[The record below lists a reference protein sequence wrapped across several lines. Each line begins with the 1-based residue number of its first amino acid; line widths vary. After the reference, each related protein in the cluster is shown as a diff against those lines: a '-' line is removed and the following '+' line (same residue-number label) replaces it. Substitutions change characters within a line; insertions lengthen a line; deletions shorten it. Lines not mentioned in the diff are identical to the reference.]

1 MFSKLVLSA
10 LFLFS
15 SLLLAANGDSTNA
28 AIKQHAFVGAETCGM
43 CHKSEKQGKQL
54 DIWKASKHAQAY
66 KALESPEAD
75 KIAKEKGF
83 DTPAAKTQACLKC
96 HVSGEGVDASL
107 LGPKFKMEDGVQCE
121 TCHGAG
127 ADYKT
132 LKVMKDKKLAE
143 ENGLV
148 IPGDVKT
155 FCVKCHNS
163 ESPTYK
169 EGWDAAASWEKI
181 KHTIPAATN

>member
-1 MFSKLVLSA
+1 MFRKLFISA
-10 LFLFS
+10 LLLFS
-15 SLLLAANGDSTNA
+15 SLLLAANGNA
-28 AIKQHAFVGAETCGM
+28 TKDEPKPHGFVGAETCGM
-43 CHKSEKQGKQL
+43 CHKTEKQGKQL
-54 DIWKASKHAQAY
+54 SIWQGTKHAEAY
-66 KALESPEAD
+66 KTLLTPEAD
-75 KIAKEKGF
+75 KIAKDKGF
-83 DTPAAKTQACLKC
+83 DTPAAKTPACLKC
-96 HVSGEGVDASL
+96 HVSGYGVDASL

-148 IPGDVKT
+148 IPDVKT
-155 FCVKCHNS
+155 FCAKCHNS

-169 EGWDAAASWEKI
+169 EGWDATASWEKI
-181 KHTIPAATN
+181 KHPIPAATN